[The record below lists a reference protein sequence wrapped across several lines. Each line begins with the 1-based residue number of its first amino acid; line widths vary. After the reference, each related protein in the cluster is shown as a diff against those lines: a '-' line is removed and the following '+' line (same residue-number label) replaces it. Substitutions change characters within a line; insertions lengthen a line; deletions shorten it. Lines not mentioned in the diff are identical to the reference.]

1 MININ
6 YFLRE
11 LKIMK
16 KSVWLISLGLIFG
29 LNAPIFA
36 DHHDKGEHCKMHTK
50 KSFEAADIDRDGTL
64 DREEAKLV
72 CKEDFDLMDKDRD
85 GTLSKEELNACK
97 GKKGK
102 SGYKKGAKPA

>member
-1 MININ
+1 MI
-6 YFLRE
+6 
-11 LKIMK
+11 K
-16 KSVWLISLGLIFG
+16 KSFWLVSLALIFG
-29 LNAPIFA
+29 FNAPVFA
-36 DHHDKGEHCKMHTK
+36 AHDGMGEHCKMHTK
-50 KSFEAADIDRDGTL
+50 KSFEEADKDRDGTL
-64 DREEAKLV
+64 DREEAKVV

>member
-1 MININ
+1 
-6 YFLRE
+6 
-11 LKIMK
+11 MK

-85 GTLSKEELNACK
+85 KDRDGTLSKEELNACK

-102 SGYKKGAKPA
+102 SGHKKAAKPA

>member
-36 DHHDKGEHCKMHTK
+36 DHHDKAEHCKMHTK

-102 SGYKKGAKPA
+102 SGYKKSAKPA